1 MEHSQVDTDIRNIF
15 SLPVELLVYIVS
27 FLTDVRDKV
36 KLRYV
41 SQRLRSISVTPSLWR
56 KVVWPYYDRL
66 EERCLSNLLK
76 TCGRNIVQLSFPH
89 HVMPSKLVKFLQ
101 HCGNVRHLSLS
112 QDIKLNSEQLTK
124 VLQPMVYLSVLNIR
138 LSIPL
143 SSLLQLT
150 SRVEELTVYVKEGHT
165 DEWYDIL
172 HEWLVNINAPENL
185 NVAFNDHYLARL
197 KVDLLH
203 SWSQWNTEMPAT
215 RTACLRFY
223 AYETRYL
230 PLNLSL
236 SLPVFQLQ
244 YGQKTR
250 LPIVKASKFGLLGL
264 TTDSLLLTDC
274 VYEGKVMHKAKLC
287 SLPDGDVVNSTVA
300 DLSFV
305 TYFDSGIHNRHLRS
319 GHLEQIA
326 LACPNLAWLNVR
338 GNSRC
343 LQSLQ
348 GLEVISRCCQ
358 NLQGLNLSYVPLDSI
373 ENQLKFWKI
382 LSNMKLTQ
390 LSVELCTLKPF
401 RERDTNKLIRYFQ
414 KCSSLLALEAYA
426 CCMEDCGNIDDDR
439 PFLLSHFPSLKY
451 LKLSSNQSQC
461 VQEIIT
467 TCRGLKL
474 LKFNTDQYLDLSS
487 ACNNSVEQLC
497 IRSED
502 TDVSNTFLDSVSAH
516 GGLIHVVLCVNSVP
530 SKGIT
535 ALVENS
541 HKLIT
546 CNIFTITEVYD
557 SEGMNVNL
565 KDLKASLK
573 AKFSHR
579 KLFTCGNLRLAR
591 NPTHSLHNLD
601 ECFEDTTTDF
611 VLYSGE
617 TM

>member
-1 MEHSQVDTDIRNIF
+1 MEQSQVNADNRNIL
-15 SLPVELLVYIVS
+15 SLPVELLVCIVS
-27 FLTDVRDKV
+27 FLTNVRDKV

-41 SQRLRSISVTPSLWR
+41 SQRFRSISETPSLWR
-56 KVVWPYYDRL
+56 KFFWPYYDHL
-66 EERCLSNLLK
+66 EERCLSNVLK
-76 TCGRNIVQLSFPH
+76 TCGRNIVELSFPH

-101 HCGNVRHLSLS
+101 HCGNIKHLSLS
-112 QDIKLNSEQLTK
+112 HETKLSTEQLTK
-124 VLQPMVYLSVLNIR
+124 VLQSMVYLSVLNIR
-138 LSIPL
+138 LSIPF

-150 SRVEELTVYVKEGHT
+150 SRVEELTVYVKEGHA
-165 DEWYDIL
+165 DEWFDIL
-172 HEWLVNINAPENL
+172 HEWVVNINAPKNL
-185 NVAFNDHYLARL
+185 NVVFNDHYLVRL

-203 SWSQWNTEMPAT
+203 SWSQWNMDMPAT

-230 PLNLSL
+230 PMNLSL

-244 YGQKTR
+244 YGRTTYS
-250 LPIVKASKFGLLGL
+250 PIVKASKFGLLGL

-274 VYEGKVMHKAKLC
+274 IYEGKAMHKVKLC
-287 SLPDGDVVNSTVA
+287 SLPDGGLVNSTVS
-300 DLSFV
+300 DLTFV
-305 TYFDSGIHNRHLRS
+305 TYFDIGIHSRHLQS

-326 LACPNLAWLNVR
+326 LACPNLSWLNVR
-338 GNSRC
+338 GNSGC

-358 NLQGLNLSYVPLDSI
+358 NLQGLNLSYVPLGNV
-373 ENQLKFWKI
+373 ENQVKFWKI
-382 LSNMKLTQ
+382 LSSMKLTQ
-390 LSVELCTLKPF
+390 LAVELCTLKPF
-401 RERDTNKLIRYFQ
+401 RNTSKLIRCFQ

-426 CCMEDCGNIDDDR
+426 CCMEQCGDIDDDR
-439 PFLLSHFPSLKY
+439 RFLLSHFPSLRY
-451 LKLSSNQSQC
+451 LKLSSNQPQC

-467 TCRGLKL
+467 TCQGLKL
-474 LKFNTDQYLDLSS
+474 LKFNTEQDLDLSS
-487 ACNNSVEQLC
+487 AYSNSLEQLC

-502 TDVSNTFLDSVSAH
+502 TDVSDTFLDSVSTH

-530 SKGIT
+530 SKGIA
-535 ALVENS
+535 ALVKNS
-541 HKLIT
+541 PKLIT

-565 KDLKASLK
+565 KDFKATLK

-591 NPTHSLHNLD
+591 NPTYSLHNLD
-601 ECFEDTTTDF
+601 ECFEDTTSDF
-611 VLYSGE
+611 VLYNGE